1 MFFQHAGQGSN
12 LSFPVLETSA
22 APLRLPACVIGMRRE
37 GLEPPRAQ
45 KDHQLY
51 RLMQSPLCHLRIVRG
66 KPRS

>member
-1 MFFQHAGQGSN
+1 MAK
-12 LSFPVLETSA
+12 V
-22 APLRLPACVIGMRRE
+22 RRE